1 ADVRSNDFH
10 LPWRRNE
17 GLGRRHIEWERIPQV
32 VIRERIADQNGDGVR
47 LLPGGAASAPNAQRV
62 IAALLLAAQNILQ
75 NRFLKEIELRTIAKK
90 TCFVDGQIFEKQ
102 RQFSASFP
110 AGEQA
115 VVRIEG
121 VELTGFQTALQAVLE
136 EVRAAFIKEHAAFL
150 IDQRLEELQ
159 LCFGE
164 LDLGSNRSHCVFV
177 RRIRSP
183 AVLAASRKRHYLAVA
198 TGSAAS
204 SSRLNSGRCK
214 SFEMSSRIMR
224 RPFNLTTPV
233 TYPDSPSAKTLPG
246 ASISEGGIFR
256 TSEAALTISPI
267 NLLSSSTTRMR
278 FLLSF

>member
-1 ADVRSNDFH
+1 IQTVPKLFDQALLLGFVEINHDIAAEDDVVTARQELRFQVVKVELHEFLYLRLDLVFIASLFEIAKPTGVIHGLHLLLGVQAFLANSETGIADVRSNDFH
-10 LPWRRNE
+10 LTWRRNE

-32 VIRERIADQNGDGVR
+32 VIRERIADQNGDGIR

-75 NRFLKEIELRTIAKK
+75 NRFLQEIELRTIAKE
-90 TCFVDGQIFEKQ
+90 TRFVDGQILEKQ

-121 VELTGFQTALQAVLE
+121 VELTGFQTALQAVFE
-136 EVRAAFIKEHAAFL
+136 EVRAAFIKKHAAFL

-177 RRIRSP
+177 RRFPKSGP
-183 AVLAASRKRHYLAVA
+183 LAASRK
-198 TGSAAS
+198 
-204 SSRLNSGRCK
+204 
-214 SFEMSSRIMR
+214 
-224 RPFNLTTPV
+224 
-233 TYPDSPSAKTLPG
+233 
-246 ASISEGGIFR
+246 
-256 TSEAALTISPI
+256 
-267 NLLSSSTTRMR
+267 
-278 FLLSF
+278 